1 MRELLANVT
10 AFLREDGHVV
20 PGSIREGHN
29 ILTRFGA
36 EWLAQL
42 CAWSTLGA
50 GVVHDTPLDS
60 RRVRWASVG
69 TGVQLEAVSIA
80 QMVAPS
86 LVSGSDYL
94 DAIDPGAEVSWP
106 VPSSKKLEHV
116 FGTADLPDPVTVT
129 EAALFV
135 DFNDG
140 GTILDPAVATNPP
153 IVYKVISPALV
164 KDSSKELVL
173 RWELRF

>member
-10 AFLREDGHVV
+10 AFLREDGLVV
-20 PGSIREGHN
+20 PGSVRKGHN
-29 ILTRFGA
+29 IFTRFGA

-42 CAWSTLGA
+42 CAWSALGS
-50 GVVHDTPLDS
+50 GVVHDTPRDN

-69 TGVQLEAVSIA
+69 TGMQLEVVGIT
-80 QMVAPS
+80 QMVAPAI
-86 LVSGSDYL
+86 VSGSDYL
-94 DAIDPGAEVSWP
+94 DAIDPAAEVSWP

-116 FGTADLPDPVTVT
+116 FGTSDLPDPVTIT
-129 EAALFV
+129 EAGLFV
-135 DFNDG
+135 DYNDG
-140 GTILDPAVATNPP
+140 GTLLDPTVATHPP

>member
-10 AFLREDGHVV
+10 AFLRKDGLVV
-20 PGSIREGHN
+20 PGSVRRGHN
-29 ILTRFGA
+29 VLTQYGA

-42 CAWSTLGA
+42 CAWSAFGSGA
-50 GVVHDTPLDS
+50 VHDTPMDS

-69 TGVQLEAVSIA
+69 TGVQLEHVGIT
-80 QMVAPS
+80 QMVAPA

-94 DAIDPGAEVSWP
+94 DAIDPATEVSWP
-106 VPSSKKLEHV
+106 VPTSKKLEHV
-116 FGTADLPDPVTVT
+116 FGTADLPNPVTVT
-129 EAALFV
+129 EAGLFV

-140 GTILDPAVATNPP
+140 GTLLDPTVATNTP
-153 IVYKVISPALV
+153 IVYKIISPALV
-164 KDSSKELVL
+164 KDNTKELVL